1 MLIKEGAEVAKF
13 GFSDTQWE
21 KAKVEAIQI
30 LSDVARRENTIS
42 YSDLA
47 KRIHAISIDPHDYAM
62 RTFLGEISTEEHDRN
77 RGMLSAV
84 VVYKLGDQMPGP
96 GFFDLARDLGN
107 RFRDETE
114 FWIKELQRV
123 YKAHK
128 TGKS

>member
-1 MLIKEGAEVAKF
+1 MLTEEGAEVAKF
-13 GFSDTQWE
+13 GFSERTWE
-21 KAKVEAIQI
+21 KAKVEAIEI
-30 LSDVARRENTIS
+30 LIDVARREETIS

-47 KRIHAISIDPHDYAM
+47 KRIHAISIEPHDYAM
-62 RTFLGEISTEEHDRN
+62 RTFLGEISTDEHGRN

-84 VVYKLGDQMPGP
+84 VVYKNGDQMPGP
-96 GFFDLARDLGN
+96 GFFDLAKDLGN